1 MKAPQ
6 PIPYQGS
13 KRALAPLILK
23 YFPKNSKRVVEPFA
37 GSGAISVASAIRK
50 KAQKYWLNDLN
61 KPLIDLIQEIVENPD
76 EITKKYSNI
85 WHKQLG
91 NEIEYYKE
99 IRARF
104 NKSKKPE
111 DFLFV
116 LARCVKGAVR
126 YNSNGEFNQ
135 SPDNRRKGK
144 TPTNMEREIY
154 QLSNLLKGKSI
165 FTSTDYKEVLNSV
178 NIADIVYMDP
188 PYQGT
193 SNKKDSRYLAGLKF
207 DDFVESLK
215 DLNENGISYIISY
228 DGKLGNKSYG
238 NSLPKN
244 LNLKQILIEVGRST
258 TSTLLG
264 NNDITYESLYLSPG
278 LIDKIDVIPQ
288 ETLALKSSKQL
299 QLL

>member
-13 KRALAPLILK
+13 KRALAPLILRH
-23 YFPKNSKRVVEPFA
+23 FPSKSIRVVEPFA
-37 GSGAISVASAIRK
+37 GSGAISVASALKNR
-50 KAQKYWLNDLN
+50 AQNFWLNDLN
-61 KPLIDLIQEIVENPD
+61 KPLIDLIQEMVENP
-76 EITKKYSNI
+76 EGISKKYAKI
-85 WHKQLG
+85 WQKQLG
-91 NEIEYYKE
+91 SEREYYKD

-104 NKSKKPE
+104 NKMKKPE

-135 SPDNRRKGK
+135 APDNRRKGK
-144 TPTNMEREIY
+144 RPANMEKEIF
-154 QLSNLLKGKSI
+154 QISNLLKGKTI
-165 FTSTDYKEVLNSV
+165 FSSLDFKKVLKRV
-178 NIADIVYMDP
+178 NPDDLVYMDP

-193 SNKKDSRYLAGLKF
+193 SKKKDSRNLASLEF
-207 DDFVESLK
+207 NDFVESIES
-215 DLNENGISYIISY
+215 LNKNEISYIISY

-238 NSLPKN
+238 DPLPEF
-244 LNLKQILIEVGRST
+244 LNLKQILIKVGRST

-264 NNDITYESLYLSPG
+264 NNEITYESLYLSPG
-278 LIDKIDVIPQ
+278 LMSRIEVTPEKS
-288 ETLALKSSKQL
+288 LALRSNGQL